1 MKLYI
6 WWITDYWLEWKP
18 NEKEQESKLEE
29 SALNTRFAGK
39 ILEKKI
45 VEVFQKRLENTQVHL
60 KKKIKYIP
68 DANVKPIV
76 FKNETI

>member
-1 MKLYI
+1 M
-6 WWITDYWLEWKP
+6 
-18 NEKEQESKLEE
+18 EE

-45 VEVFQKRLENTQVHL
+45 AEVFQKRLENTQVHL